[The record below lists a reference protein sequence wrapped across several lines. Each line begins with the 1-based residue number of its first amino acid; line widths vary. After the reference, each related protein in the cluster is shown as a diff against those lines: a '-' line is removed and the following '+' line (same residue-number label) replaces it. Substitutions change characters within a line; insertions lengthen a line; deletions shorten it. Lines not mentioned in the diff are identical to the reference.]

1 MTITR
6 KTFDEVMIPCYK
18 PMDML
23 IVKGHGSC
31 LYASNGSK
39 YLDLTGGVAVN
50 CLGHTHKGVRRV
62 IKKQSARL
70 MHVSNIFANRT
81 TLKTAARLTALTGF
95 EKVLF
100 VNSGTEANEA
110 ALKLA
115 RRAALEKYGEQKN
128 EIISFSRSFHGRTFF
143 AVCVAAQDKYS
154 DGFGPKPGAIT
165 HVEFNNPAAL
175 ENVISD
181 RTCAVILEP
190 LQGEGGVIAAHPDFL
205 VKVKELCARHHAL
218 LIFDEV
224 QTGVGRTGTLYAYMQ
239 TPVIPDIL
247 TSAKGLAAGL
257 PMGAVL
263 TSSEIAAHF
272 GPGTHGCTFGG
283 NALCC
288 AVSSYVLDKI
298 SRESFLYKVRYKSAY
313 LMDALSRLAQK
324 YKVFSEIRGKGLL
337 IGCVMTGRY
346 ANQSAAL
353 QAVCARHRLLVLV
366 AGPDVL
372 RLAPAL
378 NIKMR
383 DLEKAVNRLDEAL
396 YEFTGGKTAAPGDG
410 KDEAGGE
417 KATAAAAET
426 GAATDANSAA
436 GQDTLPGKASK
447 AAEEKSG
454 KSKDDK
460 ESGAGKDHK
469 DKDGKEGKEHHK
481 DKESRDK
488 ENREGRA
495 GKDKAEKA
503 G

>member
-23 IVKGHGSC
+23 IVKGHGSY
-31 LYASNGSK
+31 LYDSNGCK

-50 CLGHTHKGVRRV
+50 CLGHTHKGVRKV
-62 IKKQSARL
+62 IARQSARL

-81 TLKTAARLTALTGF
+81 TLKTAAQLTALTGYD
-95 EKVLF
+95 KVF
-100 VNSGTEANEA
+100 FCNSGTEANEA

-115 RRAALEKYGEQKN
+115 RRAAFEKYGEQKN

-175 ENVISD
+175 ESVISD
-181 RTCAVILEP
+181 KTCAVILEP

-205 VKVKELCARHHAL
+205 AKVRELCTKYHAL

-239 TPVIPDIL
+239 TPVIPDIV

-263 TSSEIAAHF
+263 TSSQIAAHF

-283 NALCC
+283 GALTC

-298 SRESFLYKVRYKSAY
+298 SRDSFLYKVRYKGSY
-313 LMDALSRLAQK
+313 LMDALKLLGKK
-324 YKVFSEIRGKGLL
+324 YQVFSVVRGQGLL
-337 IGCVMTGRY
+337 IGCVLSEQY
-346 ANQSAAL
+346 ANQSAQL
-353 QAVCARHRLLVLV
+353 QAVCAKHHLLALV
-366 AGPDVL
+366 AGPEVL

-383 DLEKAVNRLDEAL
+383 DLEKAVKRLDEAL
-396 YEFTGGKTAAPGDG
+396 CEFTGSSAEP
-410 KDEAGGE
+410 
-417 KATAAAAET
+417 AAAA
-426 GAATDANSAA
+426 
-436 GQDTLPGKASK
+436 KAEAKDEKSK
-447 AAEEKSG
+447 EKQENEEDKSKKDKSKEDKSKEDKSKEDKSKEEKV
-454 KSKDDK
+454 
-460 ESGAGKDHK
+460 
-469 DKDGKEGKEHHK
+469 
-481 DKESRDK
+481 
-488 ENREGRA
+488 
-495 GKDKAEKA
+495 
-503 G
+503 